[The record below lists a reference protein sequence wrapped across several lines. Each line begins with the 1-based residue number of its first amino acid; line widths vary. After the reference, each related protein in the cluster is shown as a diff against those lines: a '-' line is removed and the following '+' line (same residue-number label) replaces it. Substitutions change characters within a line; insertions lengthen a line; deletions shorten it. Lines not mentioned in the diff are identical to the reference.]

1 MGEQKEQ
8 PMNAQ
13 IKTASLT
20 RDSYGAICE
29 IRVYWNDQPNLGL
42 IAARELVRKAEAGKK
57 IPAAYDTLTRDRKG
71 RWDGYA
77 LHHEIYDFNNSAV
90 LLCLRET
97 EGTRY
102 GVRTVSKR
110 YVIVRKHGSGVVVA
124 EAPKAV
130 AAKAAKAK
138 PEELG
143 YAIAVCLGKEKLKG
157 KAMEKRIGYKLVERT
172 EDGGYRSCWD
182 GSPWVIGKS
191 RTEKAEEKHSG
202 GLFYYR
208 TLDDAMNAAAINE
221 TFGKARQHRRL
232 AVLEVEA
239 SGREIEYSGSTYT
252 KLCATRIK
260 PLRDVATTL

>member
-1 MGEQKEQ
+1 MGEQKEKT
-8 PMNAQ
+8 MNAQ
-13 IKTASLT
+13 VKAVIS
-20 RDSYGAICE
+20 RDSYGALYE
-29 IRVYWNDQPNLGL
+29 RKEKWEDHTHPGL
-42 IAARELVRKAEAGKK
+42 IAARELVRKAATSGK
-57 IPAAYDTLTRDRKG
+57 IPTAYDTLTRDRKG
-71 RWDGYA
+71 RWSGNA
-77 LHHEIYDFNNSAV
+77 LHHEIYDFNKSAA

-97 EGTRY
+97 EGTKY
-102 GVRTVSKR
+102 GVKTVSKR
-110 YVIVRKHGSGVVVA
+110 YVIVRKHGRGVIVS

-143 YAIAVCLGKEKLKG
+143 YAIAVCLGKKKLTS

-172 EDGGYRSCWD
+172 EDGYRSCWD
-182 GSPWVIGKS
+182 GSPWIIGKT
-191 RTEKAEEKHSG
+191 RTEKAEEEHSG

-208 TLDDAMNAAAINE
+208 TLDDALNAAAINE
-221 TFGKARQHRRL
+221 TFGNARKHRRL